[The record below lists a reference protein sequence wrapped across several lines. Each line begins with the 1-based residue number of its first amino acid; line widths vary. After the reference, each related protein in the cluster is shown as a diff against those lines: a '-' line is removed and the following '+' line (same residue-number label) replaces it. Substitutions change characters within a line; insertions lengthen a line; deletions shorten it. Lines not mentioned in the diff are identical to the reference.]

1 MQPVPFDVSSESRTD
16 GVRVVMVKG
25 ELDLNTAPQLESELA
40 RTLGNAQSVV
50 VNLSGCEFID
60 STGVALLVNAW
71 QQLERRDGDAGP
83 GRLVLCCPNHQVR
96 RLLDITGVESSIS
109 VHEDMDD
116 ALTAVGAG

>member
-16 GVRVVMVKG
+16 GVRVVIVKG

-50 VNLSGCEFID
+50 VN
-60 STGVALLVNAW
+60 AW
-71 QQLERRDGDAGP
+71 QQLDRNGGSGN

-96 RLLDITGVESSIS
+96 RLLDITGVESSID
-109 VHEDMDD
+109 VHEDIDD
-116 ALTAVGAG
+116 ALTAVGGSD